1 MSKHTPG
8 PWVFE
13 YRDGKHPLN
22 DCNGSRIDGLWAING
37 EFILG
42 DVTGW
47 DGGYFGPNKANARLI
62 AAAPDLL
69 EALEKLLAMFD
80 AEIQKNEYDGISM
93 LEARLAE
100 ADFARAAIAKATA

>member
-22 DCNGSRIDGLWAING
+22 DCNGSRIDGLWATNG

-47 DGGYFGPNKANARLI
+47 DGGYFGPNEANARLI
-62 AAAPDLL
+62 AAAPDML
-69 EALEKLLAMFD
+69 EALEMVRNAD
-80 AEIQKNEYDGISM
+80 NDCKNDGLPTIPQA
-93 LEARLAE
+93 AR
-100 ADFARAAIAKATA
+100 DRIDRAIAKATA

>member
-47 DGGYFGPNKANARLI
+47 DGGYFGPNEANARLI
-62 AAAPDLL
+62 AAAPDMLDEL
-69 EALEKLLAMFD
+69 RRAQGELATALRD
-80 AEIQKNEYDGISM
+80 GAEHLTPDM
-93 LEARLAE
+93 LRRW
-100 ADFARAAIAKATA
+100 FNGVSAAIAKAEG